1 MNEEKNAGH
10 REKNEQN
17 SKLLEQTKSSHQRNG
32 KSPRDRNLPWGSGV
46 EFLEEAL
53 PSPVFLFSFSGQAWE
68 SQFDSLVSSSQSF

>member
-46 EFLEEAL
+46 EFL
-53 PSPVFLFSFSGQAWE
+53 
-68 SQFDSLVSSSQSF
+68 